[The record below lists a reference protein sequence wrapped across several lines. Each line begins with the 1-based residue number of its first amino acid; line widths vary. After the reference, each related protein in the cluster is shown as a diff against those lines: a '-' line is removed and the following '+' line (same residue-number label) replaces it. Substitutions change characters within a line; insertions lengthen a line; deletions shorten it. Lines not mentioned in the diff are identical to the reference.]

1 MILHTTEVMPLPN
14 YRLFLRF
21 NSGQS
26 GEVNLTDELEGEVF
40 GALRGPA
47 LFATASQHPVMRTV
61 AWANGADL
69 APEFLFEL
77 LQEQQMPANPTT
89 SSASTPSSTAS

>member
-1 MILHTTEVMPLPN
+1 MILHTTEVTPLPG

-21 NSGQS
+21 NNGEA
-26 GEVNLTDELEGEVF
+26 GEVNLAGELEGEVF
-40 GALRGPA
+40 GPLLDTA

-69 APEFLFEL
+69 APEFLLEL
-77 LQEQQMPANPTT
+77 MHRAGQEA
-89 SSASTPSSTAS
+89 A

>member
-1 MILHTTEVMPLPN
+1 MILHATEVTPLSG

-21 NSGQS
+21 NNGTA
-26 GEVNLTDELEGEVF
+26 GEESLANELDGEVF
-40 GALRGPA
+40 EPLRAPA

-69 APEFLFEL
+69 APKLLLEL
-77 LQEQQMPANPTT
+77 MKTQQGNRA
-89 SSASTPSSTAS
+89 A

>member
-1 MILHTTEVMPLPN
+1 MILHTTEVTPLPG

-21 NSGQS
+21 NNGEA
-26 GEVNLTDELEGEVF
+26 GEVNLAGELEGEVF
-40 GALRGPA
+40 GPLRDTA

-69 APEFLFEL
+69 APEFLLEL
-77 LQEQQMPANPTT
+77 MHRAGQDA
-89 SSASTPSSTAS
+89 A